1 VIECEATKQTRKFS
15 WIMDRLVGTWHLGT
29 FSWKKVKLT
38 ANQVFLLVNPN
49 PIALSTCLWL
59 CSQPDFC
66 SDSQGVTWIELSLL
80 INSSQPIIAQLI
92 GYHVH
97 SNSVPDLEINKSHS
111 LRAQS
116 SISVLTSIDEYFLVR
131 FSNISSISNQQNEKK
146 IKSQHFYLCLLLM
159 LKKLLHLMHNLIFI
173 FKKNATKNKKLLT
186 YDFRSLIKKKNI
198 ISFWFSI
205 YSAYQ
210 CFDIKHNC
218 KLTSCWI
225 LSSFLKNFII
235 DIKVQLFSFLYNTVH
250 KKRNNSKHTSVGWEP
265 VSQGQD
271 SVLNG

>member
-1 VIECEATKQTRKFS
+1 
-15 WIMDRLVGTWHLGT
+15 M
-29 FSWKKVKLT
+29 KLT

-97 SNSVPDLEINKSHS
+97 SNSVPDLVINKRHS

-131 FSNISSISNQQNEKK
+131 FSNISSISNQQNKEK
-146 IKSQHFYLCLLLM
+146 IKSTTFLLKIFTYLCW
-159 LKKLLHLMHNLIFI
+159 KSFTLLH
-173 FKKNATKNKKLLT
+173 
-186 YDFRSLIKKKNI
+186 
-198 ISFWFSI
+198 
-205 YSAYQ
+205 
-210 CFDIKHNC
+210 
-218 KLTSCWI
+218 
-225 LSSFLKNFII
+225 NFILI
-235 DIKVQLFSFLYNTVH
+235 CKN
-250 KKRNNSKHTSVGWEP
+250 
-265 VSQGQD
+265 
-271 SVLNG
+271 

>member
-1 VIECEATKQTRKFS
+1 
-15 WIMDRLVGTWHLGT
+15 M
-29 FSWKKVKLT
+29 KLT

-49 PIALSTCLWL
+49 PIALSTYLWL

-159 LKKLLHLMHNLIFI
+159 LKKLLHPMHNLIFI

-186 YDFRSLIKKKNI
+186 YDFRSLIKKKEYNKLLI
-198 ISFWFSI
+198 FYLFCISVFW
-205 YSAYQ
+205 Y
-210 CFDIKHNC
+210 
-218 KLTSCWI
+218 
-225 LSSFLKNFII
+225 
-235 DIKVQLFSFLYNTVH
+235 
-250 KKRNNSKHTSVGWEP
+250 
-265 VSQGQD
+265 
-271 SVLNG
+271 